1 MRDSILMTTLS
12 LKFKN
17 LNYYFTVIDIA
28 HLQQFDPDLDVEMIY
43 QTPLDERYRLFNPKW
58 ADHVLTKI
66 TQK

>member
-43 QTPLDERYRLFNPKW
+43 QTPLDERYRLFNPK
-58 ADHVLTKI
+58 
-66 TQK
+66 

>member
-28 HLQQFDPDLDVEMIY
+28 HLQRFDPDLDVETIY
-43 QTPLDERYRLFNPKW
+43 QTPLDERYKLFNPK
-58 ADHVLTKI
+58 
-66 TQK
+66 